1 MSKTVLAI
9 DAGTTNVSTMIVGPE
24 GEVLGR
30 AGARYALD
38 YPAPGLVEQDAEQL
52 FQAAQDAIR
61 EALTD
66 AKLKPGDI
74 GAIGIT
80 GQRST
85 TILWER
91 STGRPVCPAIGWQ
104 DQRGAGK
111 VPELLSKGFLVNA
124 ITAAVKLEFA
134 LDRAEQGWER
144 MRRGE
149 LAFGNVDSFLAWRLS
164 GGKVHATDLSNAC
177 TTGYY
182 NFFGGGW
189 NEKLWEHQKLDPSL
203 FPQLVDTSAVVGE
216 TSSEVFGARVPIGAL
231 VGDQQAALYA
241 QGGLTPGQ
249 GKVSFG
255 TSATCN
261 VNIGLQIM
269 GAPGAYPLVE
279 WRRAGE
285 TVYCLEGM
293 VITAGAVFGWLAHGL
308 GLIPDAAGSAAEAE
322 TVQDTHGVFFLPA
335 LQGLGSPHGQ
345 PDRHGLIGGLTLG
358 VRRPHLVRAAMEGVA
373 FRVREMLEA
382 FYGSSGLV
390 RPEVLRVDGGAAMND
405 VLMQIQSDA
414 LGYPVERM
422 EPVEA
427 TAFGAALL
435 AGEAVGLWKP
445 FSTGTMRRV
454 SRLFDPAWSESRRDE
469 RFSWWKQACGL

>member
-1 MSKTVLAI
+1 MSKAVLSI
-9 DAGTTNVSTMIVGPE
+9 DAGTTNVSTMVVGPE

-30 AGARYALD
+30 AGARYALN
-38 YPAPGLVEQDAEQL
+38 YPAPGQVEQDAEQL
-52 FQAAQDAIR
+52 FGAAMSAIQAALA
-61 EALTD
+61 D

-74 GAIGIT
+74 SAIGIT

-85 TILWER
+85 TILWDR
-91 STGRPVCPAIGWQ
+91 ATGRPVCPAISWQ
-104 DQRGAGK
+104 DQRGAAK
-111 VPELLSKGFLVNA
+111 VPELLAQGFLVNA
-124 ITAAVKLEFA
+124 ITAATKLEFA

-164 GGKVHATDLSNAC
+164 GGAVHATDLSNAC

-189 NEKLWEHQKLDPSL
+189 NEKLWEHQKLDASL
-203 FPQLVDTSAVVGE
+203 FPELVDTSAVIGE
-216 TSSEVFGARVPIGAL
+216 TSSQVFGAAAPIGAL

-241 QGGLTPGQ
+241 QGGLSPGM

-261 VNIGLQIM
+261 VNIGPQIM
-269 GAPGAYPLVE
+269 GAPGAYPLIE
-279 WRRAGE
+279 WRRGSE
-285 TVYCLEGM
+285 TIYCLEGM
-293 VITAGAVFGWLAHGL
+293 VITAGAIFGWLAHGL
-308 GLIPDAAGSAAEAE
+308 GLVPDAAASAAEAAI
-322 TVQDTHGVFFLPA
+322 VRDTHGVFFLPA

-358 VRRPHLVRAAMEGVA
+358 VTRAHLLRAAMEGVA
-373 FRVREMLEA
+373 FRVREMLDA
-382 FYGSSGLV
+382 FYGTSGLD
-390 RPEVLRVDGGAAMND
+390 RPDVLRVDGGAAEND
-405 VLMQIQSDA
+405 VLMQIQADA

-422 EPVEA
+422 DPVEA

-435 AGEAVGLWKP
+435 AGEAVGLWEP
-445 FSTGTMRRV
+445 FSTGNMRRV
-454 SRLFDPAWSESRRDE
+454 SRTFEPKWNETKREE
-469 RFSWWKQACGL
+469 RFAWWKEACGL